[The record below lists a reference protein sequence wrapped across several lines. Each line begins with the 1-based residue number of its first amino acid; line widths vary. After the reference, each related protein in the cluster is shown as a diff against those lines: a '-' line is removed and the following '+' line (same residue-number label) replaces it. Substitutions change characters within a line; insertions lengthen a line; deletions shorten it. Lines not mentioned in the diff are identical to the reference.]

1 MGLVFQLLIGR
12 LREICEA
19 VIANL
24 GNRNKDFFPPFV
36 VTTIYQCN
44 VTSNMSSHKNKII
57 KET

>member
-24 GNRNKDFFPPFV
+24 GNKNVFFILSFSLPFTV
-36 VTTIYQCN
+36 VQRFYSSLMKVIYD
-44 VTSNMSSHKNKII
+44 
-57 KET
+57 

>member
-24 GNRNKDFFPPFV
+24 GNKNKDFFLISFSPQS
-36 VTTIYQCN
+36 TAI
-44 VTSNMSSHKNKII
+44 
-57 KET
+57 